1 MMKFSLLANPVQ
13 ARQTKQQF
21 AQPDEQLS
29 WELGK
34 AVKELPPLYTR
45 FLAGTISVIVFGAI
59 GWAHFSQVDEVA
71 RASGELIAST
81 QVRPVTSLGN
91 GFIVAVKVKE
101 GDRVNKGQVLI
112 ERDPDLQQADVTRL
126 AKTIALI
133 QQDLQRLDAERK
145 GVVTTTGTQ
154 LQDQLLTSRLQ
165 DYKARQA
172 AAQAEAIRQAA
183 LVEQAKVRLTR
194 LQDNLN
200 NAITSV
206 SNAKI
211 NLANAR
217 KLQQK
222 VINNQ
227 AIAQKREQSLRNL
240 TNSGAVPRLDYLD
253 ALDKLN
259 RARAEITRANDEVT
273 NAQNK
278 LTEAQDKVT
287 SLEKDIAA
295 QKQEILQAQAAYQ
308 AARTQVARIASERQ
322 SEILTQIHQR
332 QEELTNLQGQL
343 DKAQKQRQ
351 KEIITAAI
359 SGTVYGVK
367 ATKGPVQAGEELL
380 SILPDKEELLLE
392 VKILNRDIGFVRPGM
407 KAKVK
412 MATFPFQEFGTV
424 DGEVVTVS
432 PNAIA
437 DKELGLVFPARIKL
451 DKHSIAVRGK
461 QVQFTPGMAA
471 TCEIIT
477 RKKSILT
484 FILEPVT
491 RRFSEAFSLR

>member
-1 MMKFSLLANPVQ
+1 MKFSLLANPVQ

-45 FLAGTISVIVFGAI
+45 FLAGTISIIVFGAI
-59 GWAHFSQVDEVA
+59 GWAHFSEVDEVA
-71 RASGELIAST
+71 TASGELIASA

-101 GDRVNKGQVLI
+101 GDRVHKGQVLI

-145 GVVTTTGTQ
+145 GVITTTATQ
-154 LQDQLLTSRLQ
+154 LQDQLLASRLQ
-165 DYKARQA
+165 ASKARQA

-183 LVEQAKVRLTR
+183 VVEQAKVRLTR

-200 NAITSV
+200 NAIAGV

-240 TNSGAVPRLDYLD
+240 TNSGALPRLDYLD
-253 ALDKLN
+253 ALEKLN

-278 LTEAQDKVT
+278 LTEAQDK
-287 SLEKDIAA
+287 L
-295 QKQEILQAQAAYQ
+295 
-308 AARTQVARIASERQ
+308 
-322 SEILTQIHQR
+322 H
-332 QEELTNLQGQL
+332 
-343 DKAQKQRQ
+343 
-351 KEIITAAI
+351 
-359 SGTVYGVK
+359 
-367 ATKGPVQAGEELL
+367 P
-380 SILPDKEELLLE
+380 
-392 VKILNRDIGFVRPGM
+392 
-407 KAKVK
+407 
-412 MATFPFQEFGTV
+412 
-424 DGEVVTVS
+424 
-432 PNAIA
+432 
-437 DKELGLVFPARIKL
+437 
-451 DKHSIAVRGK
+451 
-461 QVQFTPGMAA
+461 
-471 TCEIIT
+471 
-477 RKKSILT
+477 
-484 FILEPVT
+484 
-491 RRFSEAFSLR
+491 